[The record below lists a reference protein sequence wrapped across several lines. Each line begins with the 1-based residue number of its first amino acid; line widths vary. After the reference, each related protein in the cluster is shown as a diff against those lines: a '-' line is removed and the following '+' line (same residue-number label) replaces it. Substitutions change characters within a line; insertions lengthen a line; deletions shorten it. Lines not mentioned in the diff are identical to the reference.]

1 MGDKSFGNLRNWG
14 EVLEKLEALARLGK
28 LGDHQEELI
37 RVLRFNDNWRL
48 REAVLLTLPKI
59 QEPTP
64 ALMDEVLAIMMR
76 NDLDYDVRILAADAL
91 GKILC
96 KDSPAARRRCEK
108 TKEAARRVL
117 DGIHRLLDNPQPPI
131 LARVLREA
139 RERIVNG

>member
-14 EVLEKLEALARLGK
+14 EVLKKLEALIRSGE
-28 LGDHQEELI
+28 LGDYQEELI

-48 REAVLLTLPKI
+48 REAVLLALPKI

-91 GKILC
+91 SKILC
-96 KDSPAARRRCEK
+96 KDSSAARRSCEK
-108 TKEAARRVL
+108 TKEAIGRVL
-117 DGIHRLLDNPQPPI
+117 DGIRRLLDNPQPPI
-131 LARVLREA
+131 LARVLRES